1 MYIVINALRVIGDK
15 NKANREERG
24 RRWEENETE
33 REGQTGKERRCVCL
47 CVCVCVS
54 ERERESVCV
63 KELNPHHT

>member
-1 MYIVINALRVIGDK
+1 ME
-15 NKANREERG
+15 REERG
-24 RRWEENETE
+24 RRWEENETD